1 MDTYLVNATHPIRG
15 SDIGWVLDRNL
26 PVPVN
31 DVIVHM
37 KKKTKRERLKLKKR
51 KDFRICSGRF

>member
-37 KKKTKRERLKLKKR
+37 KKNKTGTSKAQKAQ
-51 KDFRICSGRF
+51 RF